1 MKTRMRFIS
10 CLLALVIITTGAAW
24 AQEKPA
30 SPTNKA
36 TAGLASSEADQF
48 MSVLDWSQV
57 KFDKVFTYADFDRYN
72 RFNLDLGAA
81 FKAGNLYIG
90 SWYSGTLGNLTSTK
104 ENNVKTELTE
114 SGGTI
119 TNKKETKEGKVQK
132 DYYFDHKAVVLFGF
146 GNIGINLGYVGK
158 DQNNY
163 GTYKYGSGDTYT
175 LDKNSVITN
184 TNSLSTTETKYDPN
198 GFVKDA
204 KHTPFIGFGMNI
216 ALGKLTLSPTASFKV
231 TIDETSKKAN
241 KTEIQKHATYNSTT
255 KQANAQSDAKVG
267 INGKFG
273 VDLGLGDSVNS
284 SFNLGYDF
292 TVDVYDKTYTDISG
306 AKHKIKGKYKIKTD
320 EIKDEYN
327 VSSSGNHTVTS
338 TFQPQITKKSYF
350 ENTLSMGYK
359 MQKDFDRL
367 SLFAGVEAPITF
379 SLDTE
384 AEQTNKTVITKLT
397 HIDPSNNHN
406 DYEQEE
412 KTIAP
417 IQTQKITEIDVKPA
431 LKLGLSYAAIP
442 SKLFLNFGAKA
453 NIFGKTGYSTKITQ
467 VSYNTHVTTT
477 DITRT
482 YKDGRVTKNTSAS
495 AGTAKEASSTTT
507 TKYGFAN
514 VEANI
519 GLRWLIVENVAFDA
533 SYSIIYDL
541 RTYDRGYLTLACTIK
556 F

>member
-184 TNSLSTTETKYDPN
+184 TNSLSTT
-198 GFVKDA
+198 
-204 KHTPFIGFGMNI
+204 
-216 ALGKLTLSPTASFKV
+216 
-231 TIDETSKKAN
+231 
-241 KTEIQKHATYNSTT
+241 
-255 KQANAQSDAKVG
+255 
-267 INGKFG
+267 
-273 VDLGLGDSVNS
+273 
-284 SFNLGYDF
+284 
-292 TVDVYDKTYTDISG
+292 
-306 AKHKIKGKYKIKTD
+306 
-320 EIKDEYN
+320 
-327 VSSSGNHTVTS
+327 
-338 TFQPQITKKSYF
+338 
-350 ENTLSMGYK
+350 
-359 MQKDFDRL
+359 
-367 SLFAGVEAPITF
+367 
-379 SLDTE
+379 
-384 AEQTNKTVITKLT
+384 
-397 HIDPSNNHN
+397 
-406 DYEQEE
+406 
-412 KTIAP
+412 
-417 IQTQKITEIDVKPA
+417 
-431 LKLGLSYAAIP
+431 
-442 SKLFLNFGAKA
+442 
-453 NIFGKTGYSTKITQ
+453 
-467 VSYNTHVTTT
+467 
-477 DITRT
+477 
-482 YKDGRVTKNTSAS
+482 
-495 AGTAKEASSTTT
+495 
-507 TKYGFAN
+507 
-514 VEANI
+514 
-519 GLRWLIVENVAFDA
+519 
-533 SYSIIYDL
+533 
-541 RTYDRGYLTLACTIK
+541 
-556 F
+556 

>member
-1 MKTRMRFIS
+1 MRFIS

-57 KFDKVFTYADFDRYN
+57 KFDKVFTYAGFERYN
-72 RFNLDLGAA
+72 KGKIDLGAA
-81 FKAGNLYIG
+81 FKAGPLYIG
-90 SWYSGTLGNLTSTK
+90 SWYHGTLGDFLSKK
-104 ENNVKTELTE
+104 ENHVKTELTE

-119 TNKKETKEGKVQK
+119 TNKKETKEGKVEK
-132 DYYFDHKAVVLFGF
+132 YYDVDHKAVVLFGF
-146 GNIGINLGYVGK
+146 GNIGINLGYERDDINK
-158 DQNNY
+158 Y
-163 GTYKYGSGDTYT
+163 GTYDLTHT
-175 LDKNSVITN
+175 LNNDSVTTN
-184 TNSLSTTETKYDPN
+184 TNSLGTTETKYDPN
-198 GFVKDA
+198 GFIKAA

-241 KTEIQKHATYNSTT
+241 QTTINKYATYNSTI
-255 KQANAQSDAKVG
+255 KQAKAESGANVG
-267 INGKFG
+267 IKGKFG

-284 SFNLGYDF
+284 SFNLDYDF
-292 TVDVYDKTYTDISG
+292 TVNIYDKTYTDISG
-306 AKHKIKGKYKIKTD
+306 AKHKINGNYKIETD

-327 VSSSGNHTVTS
+327 FASSGNHKVTR
-338 TFQPQITKKSYF
+338 TFKPEITKKSSF
-350 ENTLSMGYK
+350 TNKLSMGYK

-367 SLFAGVEAPITF
+367 SLFAGVEAPVTF
-379 SLDTE
+379 SLDT
-384 AEQTNKTVITKLT
+384 AAKQTNETVITKLT
-397 HIDPSNNHN
+397 HIDPSNHHN
-406 DYEQEE
+406 DYEEE
-412 KTIAP
+412 SKTIAP
-417 IQTQKITEIDVKPA
+417 IETQKITTIAVDPA

-453 NIFGKTGYSTKITQ
+453 NIFGKNGYSTTITQ

-482 YKDGRVTKNTSAS
+482 YKDGRVTENTRAS
-495 AGTAKEASSTTT
+495 AGAEKDAYSITTT
-507 TKYGFAN
+507 QYTLPK

-519 GLRWLIVENVAFDA
+519 GIRWLIVENVAFDA
-533 SYSIIYDL
+533 SYSIIDDL
-541 RTYDRGYLTLACTIK
+541 RPFDRGYLTLACTIK